1 MAPSGQV
8 EAMAMAVI
16 FHMLSASKCSHI
28 KTDISSIV
36 MGLSIRKHPAIGVPP
51 FMEAPILFSIL
62 RSCYRDA
69 VTRNGSEFVQRP
81 KSLKSNLWL

>member
-1 MAPSGQV
+1 
-8 EAMAMAVI
+8 
-16 FHMLSASKCSHI
+16 
-28 KTDISSIV
+28 

-69 VTRNGSEFVQRP
+69 VTQNGSEFVQRP
-81 KSLKSNLWL
+81 KVLKAIFGCKPYFLHMEPICIIYIYMYIMI